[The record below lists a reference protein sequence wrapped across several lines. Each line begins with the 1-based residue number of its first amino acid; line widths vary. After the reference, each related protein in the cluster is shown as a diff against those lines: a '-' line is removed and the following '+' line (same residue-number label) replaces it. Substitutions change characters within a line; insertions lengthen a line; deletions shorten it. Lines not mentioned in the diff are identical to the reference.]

1 MAKLKKKKA
10 GLKHIPNNSDT
21 GGLTKQ
27 QKFVGKWYF
36 RLGFVRTLKI
46 TAMLRLLAGWPK
58 FLSGKK
64 NCIFVKT
71 LIKFIIKFGRNA
83 RSHWLGERTL

>member
-1 MAKLKKKKA
+1 MAKLKKKKNR
-10 GLKHIPNNSDT
+10 INSDT

-46 TAMLRLLAGWPK
+46 TATLRLLVGWPK
-58 FLSGKK
+58 FLSGKQ

-71 LIKFIIKFGRNA
+71 LVKFIIKREYRA
-83 RSHWLGERTL
+83 

>member
-1 MAKLKKKKA
+1 MVKLKKKKSR
-10 GLKHIPNNSDT
+10 INSDT

-46 TAMLRLLAGWPK
+46 TATLRLLVGWPK

-64 NCIFVKT
+64 LYFRENVSKVYNKVRM
-71 LIKFIIKFGRNA
+71 LRPLSLVGRA
-83 RSHWLGERTL
+83 CSMRV

>member
-64 NCIFVKT
+64 KLYFCENVSKVYN
-71 LIKFIIKFGRNA
+71 KV
-83 RSHWLGERTL
+83 RT